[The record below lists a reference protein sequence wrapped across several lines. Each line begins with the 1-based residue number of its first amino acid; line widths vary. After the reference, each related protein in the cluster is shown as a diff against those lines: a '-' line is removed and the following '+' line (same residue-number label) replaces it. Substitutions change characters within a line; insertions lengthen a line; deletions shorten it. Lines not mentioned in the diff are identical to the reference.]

1 MKKHYIFG
9 KRIREGKV
17 IKILIMGLTVM
28 SYSSLVFAQENKQN
42 KKENELNK
50 IVEQSISEDIKEKKI
65 EKIEDVV
72 FNLDFDRNLLSQEEL
87 NCYVPFSS
95 WKKSVNFYDKC
106 NIKITEKN
114 TAIVSLMSLQNKIRV
129 IYENNQP
136 RLVS

>member
-1 MKKHYIFG
+1 MK
-9 KRIREGKV
+9 
-17 IKILIMGLTVM
+17 KILIMGLAFM
-28 SYSSLVFAQENKQN
+28 SYSSLVFAQENKQ
-42 KKENELNK
+42 NK

-106 NIKITEKN
+106 NIKITKN
-114 TAIVSLMSLQNKIRV
+114 I
-129 IYENNQP
+129 
-136 RLVS
+136 